1 MISSIFL
8 TTRTSIPC
16 RRKRSC
22 TSDCFSETLL
32 LSVFTSKNTTRPCFT
47 ATKSGAPGISPAH
60 RCRPRVDWFGIC
72 ITIQPA
78 YDRACTIARWTSL
91 SFRGKY
97 GLLGLWRKRI
107 AKVSHNTLCLDWPN
121 KKAPVCWGRG
131 PADKALFV
139 PSAHETSA
147 RQR

>member
-1 MISSIFL
+1 MISSAPL
-8 TTRTSIPC
+8 TTLTSIPC

-22 TSDCFSETLL
+22 TSDCFSETFPF
-32 LSVFTSKNTTRPCFT
+32 SVFTSKNTTRPCFT
-47 ATKSGAPGISPAH
+47 ATKSGAPGTSPDQ

-78 YDRACTIARWTSL
+78 YDKACTMPRWMSL
-91 SFRGKY
+91 SLREKY
-97 GLLGLWRKRI
+97 GLLTLLILCRTRM
-107 AKVSHNTLCLDWPN
+107 AKVSHNTLYLDWPN

-139 PSAHETSA
+139 PLAHGT
-147 RQR
+147 